1 MLKTTKQWPNLFVV
15 GAAKAG
21 TTSLYHYLS
30 QHPDIYMSPIKEPH
44 FFSDISPAERY
55 MALSGCVNIQDAK
68 TYLGLF
74 ERRRQHSI
82 VGEAS
87 PSYLWDEQ
95 APAKIQQVSPNA
107 KIVIM
112 LREPTSRAYSH
123 YLNEVRAGLEKR
135 PFLEA
140 LQADLASR
148 ETGWGV
154 SPLYVALGQYSQQVQ
169 RYLDRFEAVHVVFF
183 EEFIKDVEG
192 HLRQLFEFLAVDPAW
207 AAEIELEAQ
216 NGYAIATGPLGKFL
230 IGTPWVR
237 QLARQL
243 MAQQWRGQLKQLVL
257 KKAPKPQMDEQA
269 RALLKEIYQSELE
282 QLPQLLGREL
292 PWQIS

>member
-1 MLKTTKQWPNLFVV
+1 MTTVWPNLFVV

-44 FFSDISPAERY
+44 FFSKIQPKQRY
-55 MALSGCVNIQDAK
+55 MALSGCVNIQDAAV
-68 TYLGLF
+68 YLDLF
-74 ERRRQHSI
+74 KPQQQAV

-87 PSYLWDEQ
+87 PSYLWDAQ
-95 APAKIQQVSPNA
+95 APERIQQVSPDA

-135 PFLEA
+135 PFLQA
-140 LQADLASR
+140 LQADLSTQSA
-148 ETGWGV
+148 GWGI
-154 SPLYVALGQYSQQVQ
+154 SPLYVALGQYSEQVQ

-192 HLRQLFEFLAVDPAW
+192 HLREIFAFLAVDPSY
-207 AAEIELEAQ
+207 AATIEPEVQ
-216 NGYAIATGPLGKFL
+216 NGYAIAPHPVGKFL
-230 IGTPWVR
+230 VGTPWVR
-237 QLARQL
+237 NLARL
-243 MAQQWRGQLKQLVL
+243 LLAQRWRSQLKWLVL
-257 KKAPKPQMDEQA
+257 KKAPKPTMDEQA
-269 RALLKEIYQSELE
+269 RALLQEIYRSEFE
-282 QLPQLLGREL
+282 RLPQVLGRAL
-292 PWQIS
+292 PWQAS